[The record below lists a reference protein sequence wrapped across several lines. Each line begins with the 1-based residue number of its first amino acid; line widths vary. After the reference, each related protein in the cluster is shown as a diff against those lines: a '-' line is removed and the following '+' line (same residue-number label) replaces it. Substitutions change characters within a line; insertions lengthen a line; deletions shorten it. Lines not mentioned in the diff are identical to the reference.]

1 MKNAIVLG
9 KCIDKSK
16 NGDGGTIAYQ
26 KFSDGLDIVGAG
38 IDSKI
43 RKITLFGEG
52 GIDVKGNINIDDY
65 NRINYGSGFIGTNPS
80 VGNLEITGVYDSK
93 NK

>member
-9 KCIDKSK
+9 KGIDKSK

-38 IDSKI
+38 IDS
-43 RKITLFGEG
+43 
-52 GIDVKGNINIDDY
+52 
-65 NRINYGSGFIGTNPS
+65 
-80 VGNLEITGVYDSK
+80 
-93 NK
+93 